1 MPSDADPVSSALFG
15 LLELLAT
22 EAPPDRFEDLLRTA
36 RSEGGDDPESAALLD
51 RARGL
56 ALDIHS
62 LFARRHQREAGLA
75 ALVDTARE
83 LTLPYDLDALLKVI
97 TRRARLLLNLDMS
110 WISFHD
116 PAEDCSYVRAA
127 DGHASAIT
135 VGFRV
140 PGSGGVGNRSRSL
153 SAPFWSPNYLQD
165 DRFPHSGVID
175 EAVRAEGLHALV
187 SVPLHDGN
195 QVFGSLYV
203 ADRNVRHFTPDEITQ
218 MSSLGDL
225 VSVAIKK
232 ARLLAR
238 AREEISELELD
249 SSRALDSSSASRHL
263 RETQSRLTDLVLR
276 GRDLH
281 ELAVAAGDALGGTL
295 LIRDVAGRPLAASG
309 AAPEL
314 DEGELLKTVLDA
326 HTERAPT
333 RSAAGLW
340 CCPAAAGDEIL
351 ATLVLAP
358 REPATDHTLQ
368 LLRTAAQTTA
378 VLLQVQRS
386 AAAAEGHMR
395 DQLFHELLSTS
406 QYTAGQLAERA
417 RRLAVDLTEPHVTVV
432 ARPEGGVQGKAV
444 VWASS
449 YAHRLSGLKT
459 TEGGCIVLLL
469 PGTDPGTRARDVSRE
484 LSSVLGHPVTVGAAG
499 PITDPVSIILT
510 YREARR
516 CLDALTALGS
526 TGATASPEE
535 LGFLGM
541 LLSER
546 PDTASFIGST
556 IGPVLDY
563 DTQQFTELVRTL
575 EAYFAAG
582 NSPTRAAESLHVH
595 PNTVSR
601 RLERITDLLGAGW
614 QEPVRALEVQLALRL
629 QRARHT
635 LRRTGT
641 APPQAEAPA
650 T

>member
-1 MPSDADPVSSALFG
+1 MPSEDHSVRDALFD
-15 LLELLAT
+15 LFELLAT
-22 EAPPDRFEDLLRTA
+22 EAPPERFEEVIRTA
-36 RSEGGDDPESAALLD
+36 LPDRTDTESAALLD

-83 LTLPYDLDALLKVI
+83 LTLPYELDVLLKVV

-135 VGFRV
+135 VGFRIAESGG
-140 PGSGGVGNRSRSL
+140 PGSRSGTL
-153 SAPFWSPNYLQD
+153 SAPFWSPDFPGD
-165 DRFPHSGVID
+165 DRFPHTGAIDGV
-175 EAVRAEGLHALV
+175 VRAEGLRALMA
-187 SVPLHDGN
+187 VPLHDGN
-195 QVFGSLYV
+195 HVFGSLYV
-203 ADRNVRHFTPDEITQ
+203 ADRKVRHFAPDEITQ

-232 ARLLAR
+232 ARLLDR
-238 AREEISELELD
+238 ARDEISELELD
-249 SSRALDSSSASRHL
+249 SSRAMDFFSAARHL
-263 RETQSRLTDLVLR
+263 RETQSRLIDLVLR

-281 ELAVAAGDALGGTL
+281 ELTAVAAGALDGVL
-295 LIRDVAGRPLAASG
+295 LVRDVAGRELAG
-309 AAPEL
+309 AGEVPGL
-314 DEGELLKTVLDA
+314 DEGELLRTVLDA
-326 HTERAPT
+326 HTERAPV
-333 RSAAGLW
+333 RSAEGLW
-340 CCPAAAGDEIL
+340 CCPAAAGEEIL
-351 ATLVLAP
+351 ATLVFVP
-358 REPATDHTLQ
+358 REASSDITAQ
-368 LLRTAAQTTA
+368 LLRIVAQATA

-386 AAAAEGHMR
+386 AAAAEGQMR
-395 DQLFHELLSTS
+395 DQLFHELLSSS
-406 QYTAGQLAERA
+406 QYTPAQLAERA
-417 RRLAVDLTEPHVTVV
+417 RRLAVDLTEPHVAVV
-432 ARPEGGVQGKAV
+432 ARPEGGAQGKAV

-459 TEGGCIVLLL
+459 TDGGCIVLLL
-469 PGTDPGTRARDVSRE
+469 PGTDPGAAARRVSRE
-484 LSSVLGHPVTVGAAG
+484 LSSVLGHPVTAGAAG
-499 PITDPVSIILT
+499 PITSAGSIVPT
-510 YREARR
+510 YQEARR
-516 CLDALTALGS
+516 CLDALTALGGD
-526 TGATASPEE
+526 GATASPQE

-546 PDTASFIGST
+546 PDTVAFITFT

-563 DTQQFTELVRTL
+563 DSQQCTELVRTL
-575 EAYFAAG
+575 EAYFASG

-601 RLERITDLLGAGW
+601 RLERITDLLGPGW

-629 QRARHT
+629 HRARHT
-635 LRRTGT
+635 LLRGG
-641 APPQAEAPA
+641 AELPQAEAPA